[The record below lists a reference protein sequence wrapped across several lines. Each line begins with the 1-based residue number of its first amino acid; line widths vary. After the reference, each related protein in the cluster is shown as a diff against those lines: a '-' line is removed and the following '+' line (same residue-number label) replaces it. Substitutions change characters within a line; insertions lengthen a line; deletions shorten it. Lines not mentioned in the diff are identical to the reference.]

1 MADNSHVIS
10 YLFFVENWE
19 NLQNLSSAAVV
30 IGALRAKFQKAF
42 MNILSPYLT
51 PRFISSGFGCV
62 CFHRLYSPMSQSVHV
77 STVWS
82 VSKLTTATSVV
93 YMTTVSGSRTRA
105 VNTKISTPF
114 WVRKIHS
121 HEQDID

>member
-1 MADNSHVIS
+1 M
-10 YLFFVENWE
+10 
-19 NLQNLSSAAVV
+19 SSNAVV
-30 IGALRAKFQKAF
+30 IGTLRAKFQKAF
-42 MNILSPYLT
+42 MIIISPYLT

-77 STVWS
+77 STALS

-105 VNTKISTPF
+105 ANTRISTPF
-114 WVRKIHS
+114 WVRKVDS